1 MYSFTKQQRLLKSSE
16 FQAVQK
22 TRLSASSAQLLLL
35 AKPNVLGHARL
46 GLVISKKFAKLAVE
60 RNQIKRIVR
69 ESFRLNASHIPPID
83 IVVLS
88 RKGITQLN
96 KEQLRTCFD
105 ELLMQLVKRAEKQL
119 LAS

>member
-22 TRLSASSAQLLLL
+22 TRLSAASAQLLLL
-35 AKPNVLGHARL
+35 AKPNDLGHARL

-60 RNQIKRIVR
+60 RNQIKRIIR
-69 ESFRLNASHIPPID
+69 ESFRLNASQIPAID

-88 RKGITQLN
+88 RKGVTQLD
-96 KEQLRTCFD
+96 KAQLRAGFD
-105 ELLMQLVKRAEKQL
+105 ELLGQLVRRAEKL
-119 LAS
+119 SS